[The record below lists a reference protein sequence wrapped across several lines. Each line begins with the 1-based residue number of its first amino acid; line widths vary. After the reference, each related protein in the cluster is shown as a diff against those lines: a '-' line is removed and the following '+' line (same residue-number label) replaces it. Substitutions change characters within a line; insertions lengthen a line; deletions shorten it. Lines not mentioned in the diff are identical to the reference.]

1 MVNMTGCIY
10 LWHVYK
16 TFRCDCIFAI
26 HEIKVHIWC
35 SLVSTIQEIVFFP
48 SPFLN
53 QFSSA
58 KHIKLKV
65 LRYKLELM
73 KCLIKHSKCRIVNIY
88 CLSHFLVP
96 FTSSFR
102 QGCARKILFY
112 LFSSLRPDAF
122 ECTSNILLFLVCKFP
137 ASLKKNPKRCICS

>member
-1 MVNMTGCIY
+1 MTGCIY

-16 TFRCDCIFAI
+16 HSDVSIFAI
-26 HEIKVHIWC
+26 HEIKVHIRC

-48 SPFLN
+48 YPFLN
-53 QFSSA
+53 QFLSA

-96 FTSSFR
+96 FISSF
-102 QGCARKILFY
+102 QFKDALVNFFSISSICFHLFG
-112 LFSSLRPDAF
+112 LALRVHIKYF
-122 ECTSNILLFLVCKFP
+122 TIFVL
-137 ASLKKNPKRCICS
+137 